1 MLKRKIQAVY
11 CGKVVVLTG
20 ATQGIGRQMCLRLAD
35 AGAHVVMAAR
45 SRERLDALTAD
56 CASLPG
62 SVLAVPTDIASEP
75 QCRTLMAEARRA
87 HGRID
92 VLINNAGLS
101 MWSRVDELEDLDL
114 LRRIMDVNY
123 LGSAYCAYHALP
135 FLKETRGR
143 LGLVAS
149 LTGRIPVPTRAPYAA
164 SKIAAARF
172 HESLRVE
179 LHGSGVSVTV
189 TFPDWVATTI
199 RENSLGPD
207 NKPLGH
213 SPAQEEH
220 MMTAADCAD
229 IALTDIA
236 LRRRGRILSLR
247 GNVAVLM
254 KQFWPGLVEL
264 IARRAIHKGK

>member
-1 MLKRKIQAVY
+1 MLKRRVQAIY
-11 CGKVVVLTG
+11 CDKVVVLTG
-20 ATQGIGRQMCLRLAD
+20 ATQGIGRQMCLRLAG
-35 AGAHVVMAAR
+35 AGAHVVAAAR
-45 SRERLDALTAD
+45 NRQRLQALTAD
-56 CASLPG
+56 CADLPG
-62 SVLAVPTDIASEP
+62 SVLAVPTDIVSEP
-75 QCRTLMAEARRA
+75 QCRALMEAAHRA
-87 HGRID
+87 HGRMD

-164 SKIAAARF
+164 SKIAAVRF

-179 LHGSGVSVTV
+179 LHASGVSVTV
-189 TFPDWVATTI
+189 VFPDWVATTI
-199 RENSLGPD
+199 RQNSLGPD

-213 SPAQEEH
+213 SPALEER
-220 MMTAADCAD
+220 MMTAAACAD

-247 GNVAVLM
+247 GNAAVVM
-254 KQFWPGLVEL
+254 KNVWPGLVEL
-264 IARRAIHKGK
+264 IARRAIRKGK